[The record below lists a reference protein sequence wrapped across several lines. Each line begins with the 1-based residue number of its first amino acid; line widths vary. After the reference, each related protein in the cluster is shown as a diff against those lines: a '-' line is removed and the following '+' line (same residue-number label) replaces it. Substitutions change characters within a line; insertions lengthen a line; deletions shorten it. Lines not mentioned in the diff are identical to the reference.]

1 MAPETASA
9 SGIVQPS
16 AALAM
21 PTQSSG
27 SVRLSG
33 SSVVSQSMPARA
45 TRAAQ
50 KPHQSNATGCA
61 PKRQAASANSAPVAS
76 STIG

>member
-1 MAPETASA
+1 MAPQTASM

-33 SSVVSQSMPARA
+33 KSVVSQSMPASA
-45 TRAAQ
+45 TSAAQ

-61 PKRQAASANSAPVAS
+61 PCCHAAKAKRAAVAS
-76 STIG
+76 SMSG